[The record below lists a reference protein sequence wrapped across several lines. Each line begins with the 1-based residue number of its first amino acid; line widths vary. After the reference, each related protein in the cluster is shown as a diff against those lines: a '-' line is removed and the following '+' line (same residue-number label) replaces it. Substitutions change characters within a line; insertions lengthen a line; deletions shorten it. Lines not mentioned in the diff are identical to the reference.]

1 MDFPRVEALPIAT
14 APVLAVR
21 ASLDLLPRGLFPS
34 HSDREAVMSTFHKSS
49 GAHGVQNSR
58 RILDTLW
65 TKAGSLSNE
74 YSTANFTETT

>member
-1 MDFPRVEALPIAT
+1 MDFPRAEALPIAK

-21 ASLDLLPRGLFPS
+21 VSLGLLPRGLFPGR
-34 HSDREAVMSTFHKSS
+34 SDREAVMSTFHKSS

-58 RILDTLW
+58 RILDIRW

>member
-1 MDFPRVEALPIAT
+1 MDFPRVATLPIAT

-21 ASLDLLPRGLFPS
+21 ASLDLLPRGLFPG
-34 HSDREAVMSTFHKSS
+34 HSGREAVMSTFHKLS
-49 GAHGVQNSR
+49 GAHGAQKTR
-58 RILDTLW
+58 HILDTQW